1 MLIAS
6 CFQQVFKLSSPPDIS
21 IRLIKKINQNGFG
34 ILEKEFTPQ
43 VFYFIIFIRN
53 LDIRTNVE
61 IKSIRN
67 IDNETTTFGVGSIS
81 SYTMIAVN
89 RYFGIRPCGIDMRFC
104 EIEDYI
110 AFLSTDCGI

>member
-1 MLIAS
+1 MLIVS
-6 CFQQVFKLSSPPDIS
+6 YFQQVFKLSSPPETS

-34 ILEKEFTPQ
+34 ILENEFNPQ

-67 IDNETTTFGVGSIS
+67 IDNETTTFEGGSIS

-89 RYFGIRPCGIDMRFC
+89 GYFGIRPCGN
-104 EIEDYI
+104 
-110 AFLSTDCGI
+110 